1 MKIWFDL
8 SNSPHINMFHDL
20 IRELESD
27 GHEIIIT
34 SRPLANTVQLLDQ
47 RGLKHTVIGEHYG
60 KNIYKKIF
68 GYPIRVLQLRK
79 FLAPLKPDLAISQSS
94 FHSPI
99 VAKLLGI
106 PSIYTNDNE
115 HAMGNKPAFIF
126 ASKILI
132 PENLAIEKIAK
143 LGVNAKKITQY
154 PGVKEGIY
162 LWSKGERIQQKRKAN
177 TDHTIKI
184 FIRPEP
190 QTAQYYKGKENF
202 LDEMLLTLQ
211 HKYKICVLTRD
222 NQQYIHYKQDKFE
235 KLNVPEK
242 PIDFETIAT
251 ECTIFI
257 GAGGSMTRE
266 LAILGIPTISVY
278 QDELLDVD
286 GYLLEKKLMRH
297 EPNLTEEKVDS
308 FLNELNQQSPS
319 LELMEKGKKAFQL
332 FKTEII
338 KFKVK

>member
-177 TDHTIKI
+177 TDHTINI

-222 NQQYIHYKQDKFE
+222 NQQYIHYKQDKFD

-278 QDELLDVD
+278 QDDLLDVD

>member
-1 MKIWFDL
+1 
-8 SNSPHINMFHDL
+8 MFHDL

-68 GYPIRVLQLRK
+68 GYPIRVMQLRK

-143 LGVNAKKITQY
+143 SGVSAKKITQY

-162 LWSKGERIQQKRKAN
+162 LWSKGERIQQKRKENADN
-177 TDHTIKI
+177 TIKI

-202 LDEMLLTLQ
+202 LDDILVALQ
-211 HKYKICVLTRD
+211 HKYKIYVLTRD
-222 NQQYIHYKQDKFE
+222 NQQYMHYKQDKFD
-235 KLNVPEK
+235 KVNVPEK
-242 PIDFETIAT
+242 PMDFDSIAID
-251 ECTIFI
+251 CTIFI

-286 GYLLEKKLMRH
+286 GYLLEKKLMKH
-297 EPNLTEEKVDS
+297 EPNLTADKIEL
-308 FLNELNQQSPS
+308 FLNEINQQSPS
-319 LELMEKGKKAFQL
+319 IELMEKGKKAFEL
-332 FKTEII
+332 FKSEII
-338 KFKVK
+338 KLKST

>member
-20 IRELESD
+20 IWELESD

-143 LGVNAKKITQY
+143 FGVAAKKIMQY

-162 LWSKGERIQQKRKAN
+162 LWSKGERIQQKRKEN
-177 TDHTIKI
+177 TDYSIKI

-235 KLNVPEK
+235 KLNVPDK

-297 EPNLTEEKVDS
+297 EPNLTSEKVES
-308 FLNELNQQSPS
+308 FLKELNQQSPS
-319 LELMEKGKKAFQL
+319 LELMEKGKKAFEL

-338 KFKVK
+338 KLKST

>member
-47 RGLKHTVIGEHYG
+47 RGLKHTIIGEHYG

-68 GYPIRVLQLRK
+68 GYPIRVLQLRN

-143 LGVNAKKITQY
+143 MGVNAKKITQY

-177 TDHTIKI
+177 TDNTIKI

-222 NQQYIHYKQDKFE
+222 NQQYIHYKQDKFD
-235 KLNVPEK
+235 KLNVPDK

-319 LELMEKGKKAFQL
+319 LELMEEGKKAFQL

>member
-1 MKIWFDL
+1 
-8 SNSPHINMFHDL
+8 MFHDL

-60 KNIYKKIF
+60 KNFYKKIF

-126 ASKILI
+126 ASTILI

-143 LGVNAKKITQY
+143 SGVSAKKITQY

-162 LWSKGERIQQKRKAN
+162 LWSKGERIQQKRKEN
-177 TDHTIKI
+177 NDKTIKI

-202 LDEMLLTLQ
+202 LDDILVSLQ
-211 HKYKICVLTRD
+211 HKYKIYVLTRD
-222 NQQYIHYKQDKFE
+222 NQQYMHYNQDKFD
-235 KLNVPEK
+235 KVNVPEK
-242 PIDFETIAT
+242 PMDFDSIAID
-251 ECTIFI
+251 CTIFI

-286 GYLLEKKLMRH
+286 GYLLEKKLMKH
-297 EPNLTEEKVDS
+297 EPNLTVDKIEL
-308 FLNELNQQSPS
+308 FLNEINQQSPS
-319 LELMEKGKKAFQL
+319 IELMEKGKKAFQL

-338 KFKVK
+338 KFKSK

>member
-1 MKIWFDL
+1 
-8 SNSPHINMFHDL
+8 MFHDL

-143 LGVNAKKITQY
+143 FGVAAKKIMQY

-162 LWSKGERIQQKRKAN
+162 LWSKGERIQQKRKEN
-177 TDHTIKI
+177 TDNSIKI

-235 KLNVPEK
+235 KLNVPDK

-251 ECTIFI
+251 ACTIFI

-297 EPNLTEEKVDS
+297 EPNLTAEKVDS

-319 LELMEKGKKAFQL
+319 LDLMEKGKKAFQL

-338 KFKVK
+338 KFKAK

>member
-1 MKIWFDL
+1 
-8 SNSPHINMFHDL
+8 MFHDL

-68 GYPIRVLQLRK
+68 GYPIRVMQLRK

-115 HAMGNKPAFIF
+115 HAMGNKPAFIC

-143 LGVNAKKITQY
+143 SGVSAKKITQY

-162 LWSKGERIQQKRKAN
+162 LWSKGERIQQKRKEIEEDEFN
-177 TDHTIKI
+177 N
-184 FIRPEP
+184 FNSIRHNNNHDNYHP
-190 QTAQYYKGKENF
+190 QQY
-202 LDEMLLTLQ
+202 Q
-211 HKYKICVLTRD
+211 QQVPHKYSP
-222 NQQYIHYKQDKFE
+222 QYAAYVGVKSRAQASARIR
-235 KLNVPEK
+235 L
-242 PIDFETIAT
+242 
-251 ECTIFI
+251 
-257 GAGGSMTRE
+257 GG
-266 LAILGIPTISVY
+266 VY
-278 QDELLDVD
+278 
-286 GYLLEKKLMRH
+286 
-297 EPNLTEEKVDS
+297 
-308 FLNELNQQSPS
+308 
-319 LELMEKGKKAFQL
+319 
-332 FKTEII
+332 
-338 KFKVK
+338 

>member
-177 TDHTIKI
+177 TDHTINI

-202 LDEMLLTLQ
+202 LDEMLLSLQ

-222 NQQYIHYKQDKFE
+222 NQQYIHYKQNKFD
-235 KLNVPEK
+235 KLNVPDK

-278 QDELLDVD
+278 QDKLLDVD
-286 GYLLEKKLMRH
+286 GYLLEKKLMHH

-308 FLNELNQQSPS
+308 FLNELNHQSPS

>member
-1 MKIWFDL
+1 
-8 SNSPHINMFHDL
+8 MFHDL

-132 PENLAIEKIAK
+132 PENLAIDKIAK
-143 LGVNAKKITQY
+143 IGVSSKKIMQY

-162 LWSKGERIQQKRKAN
+162 LWSKGERIQQKRKEN
-177 TDHTIKI
+177 TVKTIKI

-235 KLNVPEK
+235 KLNVPDK

-278 QDELLDVD
+278 QDDLLDVD

-297 EPNLTEEKVDS
+297 EPNLTAEKVDA
-308 FLNELNQQSPS
+308 FLNELSQQSPY

-338 KFKVK
+338 KFKTK

>member
-126 ASKILI
+126 ANKILI

-222 NQQYIHYKQDKFE
+222 NQQYIHYKQDKFD
-235 KLNVPEK
+235 KLNVPDK

-297 EPNLTEEKVDS
+297 EPNLTAEKVDS

-338 KFKVK
+338 KFKAK